1 MDPVEQAMFAHI
13 VAMKKLY
20 DITNSDD
27 TYDETHVTLAICE
40 YNQTNAVLD
49 QTLVD
54 LIENDKE
61 LWAIIK
67 SKGSHRGARAH
78 YSAKKQNII
87 RSRRKDCCRI
97 QQNNIPQLADQ
108 LICPSGRIAHKN
120 QEYFHTFSKW
130 LRDHRMEVMCDNLEF
145 LTDFAITSKKYRDD
159 IRNARDNLIRQLEN

>member
-13 VAMKKLY
+13 VAMKNLY

-27 TYDETHVTLAICE
+27 THDETHVTLAIYE
-40 YNQTNAVLD
+40 YNQTNDVLD

-61 LWAIIK
+61 LWDIIK
-67 SKGSHRGARAH
+67 SKG
-78 YSAKKQNII
+78 
-87 RSRRKDCCRI
+87 
-97 QQNNIPQLADQ
+97 
-108 LICPSGRIAHKN
+108 AHKN
-120 QEYFHTFSKW
+120 REYFHTFSKW